1 MELRALGQSGLQV
14 SKLAL
19 GTMSWGRDTDIYEA
33 RDLFNIFYEAGG
45 RLIDTADVY
54 SEGVSEEIVGEFIRE
69 HPDVLVATKAV
80 SVRATRSRNASRSN
94 LLQSLDTSLKRLNRN
109 HIDIWHMHAW
119 DSQTPIQETLQALET
134 AVSSGRVRYV
144 GVSNYAGWQLAQAAG
159 IQQLTRSVAPLIS
172 AQMEYSLLERGIE
185 REVLPAANTFGIGIM
200 AWSPLGRG
208 VLTGKYR
215 NNTPADSRAASKH
228 FAGFVAPYLTERPGT
243 IVDAVCM
250 AAQALGHTPLDVALA
265 WVLDRPQVA
274 CAVIGARTATQLRA
288 IINGLDAQIPP
299 EIFAALDD
307 VSKPAL
313 GYPEFGWN
321 QT

>member
-1 MELRALGQSGLQV
+1 MEIRTLGRSGLQV

-19 GTMSWGRDTDIYEA
+19 GTMSWGRDTDIHEA
-33 RDLFNIFYEAGG
+33 RDLFNIYYQAGG

-54 SEGVSEEIVGEFIRE
+54 SDGISEEIVGEFIRD

-94 LLQSLDTSLKRLNRN
+94 LLQSLDTSLKRLNRS
-109 HIDIWHMHAW
+109 HVDIWHLHAW
-119 DSQTPIQETLQALET
+119 DSQTPIQETLHALDI

-144 GVSNYAGWQLAQAAG
+144 GVSNYSGWQLAQTAG
-159 IQQLTRSVAPLIS
+159 IQELTRSVAPIIS

-185 REVLPAANTFGIGIM
+185 REVIPSANTFGVGIM

-228 FAGFVAPYLTERPGT
+228 FAGFVAPYLNERPRA

-265 WVLDRPQVA
+265 WVLARPQVA
-274 CAVIGARTATQLRA
+274 CAVIGARTAAQLKA
-288 IINGLDAQIPP
+288 IINGLDAQIPT